1 MAETDNL
8 GVDANQSIP
17 SLNELQSEQM
27 SGLVN
32 PYSIEVSNLNLPEPP
47 KPYPVNIPSSNL
59 IPTQSGDSD
68 YNKLFSNITQSYQ
81 DTKWANDVAKYA
93 KEESYNADYDGA
105 NFERYYKVGSV
116 FKDRGFSP
124 YRDNEEIYNKEAT
137 WFDYYKRSFGAM
149 GDGFV
154 SGFTDMLPWNSW
166 SSDLTDVEAARN
178 MERAHAIGADTRGG
192 FGSFVNNMT
201 VDFGY
206 TAGILGEFAAEEIA
220 MWAGAAFLAPES
232 GGTSL
237 ATASAESASQF
248 AKLKKLMDLKT
259 YGKALSKSYDWVR
272 NADKMKDIY
281 SLAKSGA
288 KGLGRGLTAA
298 AEGLIPETFK
308 YADEL
313 ADLGKKGELVFDLA
327 KTAKGFGALYRDARR
342 VTAATSE
349 SAMEGGSAELAVR
362 DRLADEIYAQGKTPT
377 VKDWERI
384 YAEAANAGRE
394 TFWWN
399 LPVLFASNAI
409 VFDKAFKGFKPM
421 EAFREELTQGIKGK
435 LTFNQA
441 WKQANQKAW
450 KRIDT
455 DFMSTLKSLTKP
467 ETYRPKNLLKN
478 GLNKFVNYT
487 KANFAEGFQEVYQD
501 AVQKTMTDYYAN
513 QFINPAI
520 AGSRSTWGAFADN
533 AGMLNP
539 FGESRD
545 TFLSGFLM
553 GSMAHIPQAAVFEW
567 APKKFW
573 QITDKEG
580 YDRHQL
586 DLERHTNSV
595 VDALNAATMD
605 ERFFDAITVNGAIQF
620 NNKKEAE
627 EANMAG
633 DKRNFYTITD
643 DAIGNHLHTLI
654 STGKLN
660 LIKDQLEDYK
670 QLTPEELQEAFGPID
685 KSQGDPETFYQNK
698 IDNMLHKLDLVQKH
712 TEEIEKRF
720 PNPFNPGKYNKQTN
734 PEAFQSE
741 LFKQKSF
748 DEAKKAAI
756 MSSYHFDRSVE
767 RLKSVTENLI
777 KSQPLGEAN
786 ATDFSNI
793 VNRNNIDSAILA
805 LESEVEIY
813 SKGDAD
819 AQKKAASASE
829 TLEDLKA
836 VRDGIMG
843 IQLARQMKSKEDAG
857 VDTDKV
863 DELKR
868 SSKIKSGTKVLNKK
882 GEAVVVYKTKGGYA
896 YDKAGNR
903 IGKTKNLTAVEE
915 AEEDDFFDVASK
927 ELYRAYDR
935 YLKNIARKR
944 GGIVQQ
950 KNIDKS
956 FQDYKDLFL
965 LGVDMEEYAD
975 YVDTLH
981 NPTKFLEYA
990 ARAEQALRYIEQNKR
1005 DLIEKAYRE
1014 FLDRMKDNDFFVELY
1029 KMGVFLDQDGMD
1041 DFLDGK
1047 VPSAFYD
1054 ISSKN
1059 QIDPQSQKFKDIME
1073 LFDKYEKSGEKKFT
1087 KKPITDRSTDPENL
1101 KYSTATRNKINDD
1114 KRTLRDHAQY
1124 WGFDPDLSK
1133 SSKVNTIDILN
1144 KIITSPYATSREK
1157 ELAKRLLTKISP
1169 QSEITFSTLPN
1180 PGVFAYDAAGN
1191 EIGTII
1197 DPRYMSEDYEDGTLP
1212 IEKVILHEL
1221 IHEIT
1226 STKLAQDPEF
1236 RADITKLLEA
1246 AKEAYKKNPPKDKV
1260 LYKSATD
1267 KEFYG
1272 LKNEFE
1278 FLSELFSND
1287 RFKTWLKT
1295 IPYENTGKS
1304 LWEEFTEKLRKF
1316 LSRML
1321 GVKENDTLLDEA
1333 LYIATTYIEGR
1344 KPGEAPK
1351 SEVTTSKALT
1361 KDSSIESLRE
1371 AGLLPRL
1378 LQAFKDYVNSAY
1390 DMDNLET
1397 LSRLNP
1403 RFINVT
1409 KEQFNNLK
1417 DDDLVAGT
1425 AFRNYLGYTNPGRIL
1440 NEYNRKA
1447 GLLAEPTPETKATT
1461 TPTPTNWNSLIAN
1474 AVSEKELDAVMD
1486 QIDNQGV
1493 MTPELMTSINQ
1504 KRDTFK
1510 KPAESTTTDARA
1522 DIEKLGKQIQKLPF
1536 DTINKLGGLL
1546 KTKTKG
1552 AFKEI
1557 EDVADAVAYSY
1568 YTDKNSDLI
1577 KAVDAELAALEGKP
1591 VKGETGTQL
1600 TMDLGEAEEQEEK
1613 PKPSKKNKPTI
1624 EQKKDLKALGFTP
1637 RDYATMTS
1645 QEAEDLINQGLTKQE
1660 IEERDKELLLEEEER
1675 KRREKEETVQEKIEL
1690 VKKMIDDAEF
1700 LEDFKDIDSEIS
1712 SIIAADVFF
1721 NPAELEYLIQK
1732 KKQQLAK
1739 TPIFEDIKVNE
1750 IIQLNNKA
1758 KYIVVKVTPKNIQ
1771 VRKANDITAKV
1782 FSINIKQFD
1791 ETTRDPK
1798 KQYVTMRIQPG
1809 VEGISESPV
1818 LSKEDKK
1825 TIVDNFK
1832 DASSFTDEEEL
1843 KADIANGKKLTKDE
1857 RRNNIL
1863 NNIKSCGS

>member
-237 ATASAESASQF
+237 GAASLESASQF

-441 WKQANQKAW
+441 WKQANEKAW

-455 DFMSTLKSLTKP
+455 DFMSTLKSLTKA

-805 LESEVEIY
+805 LQSEVEIY

-843 IQLARQMKSKEDAG
+843 IQLARQMRSKEDAG

-882 GEAVVVYKTKGGYA
+882 GEAVVVDKTKGGYA

-903 IGKTKNLTAVEE
+903 IGKTKNLTAVEQ
-915 AEEDDFFDVASK
+915 AEEDDFFDVASR
-927 ELYRAYDR
+927 ELYTAYDR

-1041 DFLDGK
+1041 DFLNGK

-1197 DPRYMSEDYEDGTLP
+1197 DPRYMSEDYEGGTLP

-1417 DDDLVAGT
+1417 DDDIVAGT

-1447 GLLAEPTPETKATT
+1447 GLLAEPTPETKPTT

-1510 KPAESTTTDARA
+1510 KPSEPTTTTVT
-1522 DIEKLGKQIQKLPF
+1522 
-1536 DTINKLGGLL
+1536 DTE
-1546 KTKTKG
+1546 TK
-1552 AFKEI
+1552 
-1557 EDVADAVAYSY
+1557 
-1568 YTDKNSDLI
+1568 
-1577 KAVDAELAALEGKP
+1577 
-1591 VKGETGTQL
+1591 TGTQL
-1600 TMDLGEAEEQEEK
+1600 TIDLGEVEEQEEK
-1613 PKPSKKNKPTI
+1613 PKPSKKNKPTT

>member
-805 LESEVEIY
+805 LESEVEI
-813 SKGDAD
+813 
-819 AQKKAASASE
+819 
-829 TLEDLKA
+829 
-836 VRDGIMG
+836 
-843 IQLARQMKSKEDAG
+843 
-857 VDTDKV
+857 
-863 DELKR
+863 
-868 SSKIKSGTKVLNKK
+868 
-882 GEAVVVYKTKGGYA
+882 
-896 YDKAGNR
+896 
-903 IGKTKNLTAVEE
+903 
-915 AEEDDFFDVASK
+915 
-927 ELYRAYDR
+927 
-935 YLKNIARKR
+935 
-944 GGIVQQ
+944 
-950 KNIDKS
+950 
-956 FQDYKDLFL
+956 
-965 LGVDMEEYAD
+965 
-975 YVDTLH
+975 
-981 NPTKFLEYA
+981 
-990 ARAEQALRYIEQNKR
+990 
-1005 DLIEKAYRE
+1005 
-1014 FLDRMKDNDFFVELY
+1014 
-1029 KMGVFLDQDGMD
+1029 
-1041 DFLDGK
+1041 
-1047 VPSAFYD
+1047 
-1054 ISSKN
+1054 
-1059 QIDPQSQKFKDIME
+1059 
-1073 LFDKYEKSGEKKFT
+1073 
-1087 KKPITDRSTDPENL
+1087 
-1101 KYSTATRNKINDD
+1101 
-1114 KRTLRDHAQY
+1114 
-1124 WGFDPDLSK
+1124 
-1133 SSKVNTIDILN
+1133 
-1144 KIITSPYATSREK
+1144 
-1157 ELAKRLLTKISP
+1157 
-1169 QSEITFSTLPN
+1169 
-1180 PGVFAYDAAGN
+1180 
-1191 EIGTII
+1191 
-1197 DPRYMSEDYEDGTLP
+1197 
-1212 IEKVILHEL
+1212 
-1221 IHEIT
+1221 
-1226 STKLAQDPEF
+1226 
-1236 RADITKLLEA
+1236 
-1246 AKEAYKKNPPKDKV
+1246 
-1260 LYKSATD
+1260 
-1267 KEFYG
+1267 
-1272 LKNEFE
+1272 
-1278 FLSELFSND
+1278 
-1287 RFKTWLKT
+1287 
-1295 IPYENTGKS
+1295 
-1304 LWEEFTEKLRKF
+1304 
-1316 LSRML
+1316 
-1321 GVKENDTLLDEA
+1321 
-1333 LYIATTYIEGR
+1333 
-1344 KPGEAPK
+1344 
-1351 SEVTTSKALT
+1351 
-1361 KDSSIESLRE
+1361 
-1371 AGLLPRL
+1371 
-1378 LQAFKDYVNSAY
+1378 
-1390 DMDNLET
+1390 
-1397 LSRLNP
+1397 
-1403 RFINVT
+1403 
-1409 KEQFNNLK
+1409 
-1417 DDDLVAGT
+1417 
-1425 AFRNYLGYTNPGRIL
+1425 
-1440 NEYNRKA
+1440 
-1447 GLLAEPTPETKATT
+1447 
-1461 TPTPTNWNSLIAN
+1461 
-1474 AVSEKELDAVMD
+1474 
-1486 QIDNQGV
+1486 
-1493 MTPELMTSINQ
+1493 
-1504 KRDTFK
+1504 
-1510 KPAESTTTDARA
+1510 
-1522 DIEKLGKQIQKLPF
+1522 
-1536 DTINKLGGLL
+1536 
-1546 KTKTKG
+1546 
-1552 AFKEI
+1552 
-1557 EDVADAVAYSY
+1557 
-1568 YTDKNSDLI
+1568 
-1577 KAVDAELAALEGKP
+1577 
-1591 VKGETGTQL
+1591 
-1600 TMDLGEAEEQEEK
+1600 
-1613 PKPSKKNKPTI
+1613 
-1624 EQKKDLKALGFTP
+1624 
-1637 RDYATMTS
+1637 
-1645 QEAEDLINQGLTKQE
+1645 
-1660 IEERDKELLLEEEER
+1660 
-1675 KRREKEETVQEKIEL
+1675 
-1690 VKKMIDDAEF
+1690 
-1700 LEDFKDIDSEIS
+1700 
-1712 SIIAADVFF
+1712 
-1721 NPAELEYLIQK
+1721 
-1732 KKQQLAK
+1732 
-1739 TPIFEDIKVNE
+1739 
-1750 IIQLNNKA
+1750 
-1758 KYIVVKVTPKNIQ
+1758 
-1771 VRKANDITAKV
+1771 
-1782 FSINIKQFD
+1782 
-1791 ETTRDPK
+1791 
-1798 KQYVTMRIQPG
+1798 
-1809 VEGISESPV
+1809 
-1818 LSKEDKK
+1818 
-1825 TIVDNFK
+1825 
-1832 DASSFTDEEEL
+1832 
-1843 KADIANGKKLTKDE
+1843 
-1857 RRNNIL
+1857 
-1863 NNIKSCGS
+1863 